1 MSANTATRDNL
12 MRLLN
17 LGRGRRVRVNRG
29 YSVAVRGLRL
39 VLPLVAL
46 AIVAVVFAWP
56 NMDDPIAPIPRED
69 IIPQESGRNELINPR
84 FESMNA
90 KMQPYIITAARAEQ
104 AMSNQKI
111 IMMESPVANI
121 TLDEQTM
128 VEGEGQHGTYDQQD
142 ETLVLKGDVKIRHS
156 NGYVLESPYL
166 HVDLRAD
173 LATTPEPVQISGPAA
188 QAQGTG
194 LRADHAAGII
204 ILTGPARLVLTRQD

>member
-1 MSANTATRDNL
+1 MNAAEDTRDNL

-56 NMDDPIAPIPRED
+56 NMDDPIAPIPREE

-104 AMSNQKI
+104 AMNNQKI
-111 IMMESPVANI
+111 IMMDSPIANI
-121 TLDEQTM
+121 TLNPETM
-128 VEGEGQHGTYDQQD
+128 IEGEGRNGTYNQQD
-142 ETLVLKGDVKIRHS
+142 ETLILKGDVKIRHS

-166 HVDLRAD
+166 HIDLRAD
-173 LATTPEPVQISGPAA
+173 LATTQEPVHISGPAA
-188 QAQGTG
+188 QAQAAG
-194 LRADHAAGII
+194 LRADHASGIV
-204 ILTGPARLVLTRQD
+204 ILTGPARLVLTRQE